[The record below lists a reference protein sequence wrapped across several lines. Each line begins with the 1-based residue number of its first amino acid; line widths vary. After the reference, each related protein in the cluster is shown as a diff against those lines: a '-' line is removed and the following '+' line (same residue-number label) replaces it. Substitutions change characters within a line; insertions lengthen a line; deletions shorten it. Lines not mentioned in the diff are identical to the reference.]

1 MDKKKARVGDTISV
15 KTLKEIQQIPSVVK
29 KRRGHLFW
37 ISEEDG
43 VFITDLMSVLCGNSY
58 TVEDINRRGR
68 YVIHHE
74 GQVFTLTDWMIDKKE
89 TGGVTDRPQN
99 Q

>member
-29 KRRGHLFW
+29 KRRGHW
-37 ISEEDG
+37 YWNSEEEGD
-43 VFITDLMSVLCGNSY
+43 FITDLMSVLCGNSY

-89 TGGVTDRPQN
+89 TVSVTDCPQN